1 MSNQRVQMV
10 GSSCGQHGSYTFYK
24 AFSFG
29 CGSGGRRR
37 VLALGEF
44 FFARLWPA
52 AAEHVAVAELLA
64 VFDDS
69 GCDERL
75 ACLRLYFL
83 PEHTPDGRLDC
94 HGEDEI
100 LAVEERLTVRLEELV
115 DVVVRPPRWT
125 AGWYAG
131 AAHDPSAPPA
141 TFCSSGVAAAS
152 GRLRLADV
160 DRAKRE
166 MGDTVAAEEPCALI
180 LSYDQYC
187 RARGVMKRLESV
199 SPQVYRHALVR
210 ALGGLQIPSRNTRL
224 LYCRDQ
230 FEYPELDCHE
240 IFCNHLAPKMKG
252 RTKKKAR
259 SEDSPPSSESTSDTD
274 NGLPYRLAPAQVRLP
289 VGAAGRGPGRPTLM
303 RGLTPNPKPLY
314 QLKSYRWGEKE
325 FLQRLGQVL
334 RQGGHTPNLGRLPN
348 LGLQNVN
355 LYQFYRRVQEL
366 GGYQSVCSV
375 RLWKRI
381 YQELGGNPQNATG
394 VTHCRRLF
402 ERLLLPFE
410 RYDRG
415 QTLPLPPRADPGH
428 ILDGAPPAL
437 TRRPQQRRTYS
448 SAEAARR
455 PATSALGAAMLSA
468 LAESRPSITITPLP
482 PSAPAQ
488 AVPSEPS
495 SPDIEVIDLTSGEEG
510 APAAPL
516 LKPTRI
522 GSITITP
529 VGKAAPA
536 AAAAPLSSVEQLMAL
551 HMASTSLPP
560 QMLQYMAG
568 LPAGGGGGGG
578 GKTAGLEQLQRAQQ
592 QVALQSLMAQRMS
605 MMPSMPGMSREQA
618 QANVEAYRRMLQSN
632 FNKS

>member
-289 VGAAGRGPGRPTLM
+289 VGASGRGPGRPTLM

-415 QTLPLPPRADPGH
+415 QTLPLPPWADPGH

-455 PATSALGAAMLSA
+455 PATS
-468 LAESRPSITITPLP
+468 
-482 PSAPAQ
+482 
-488 AVPSEPS
+488 
-495 SPDIEVIDLTSGEEG
+495 
-510 APAAPL
+510 APL